1 MSRYENTNIRK
12 KSLLPNKKNKIMSY
26 GTTIYEKVPE
36 NNNDIYVITQE
47 GDRLDNLAFQYYGDP
62 KLWWYIATANQIS
75 TINVPQGI
83 SLRIPSSTNFAK
95 GK

>member
-12 KSLLPNKKNKIMSY
+12 KSLLPNQKNKVMSY
-26 GTTIYEKVPE
+26 ATTIYEKVPE

-75 TINVPQGI
+75 TVNVPHGT
-83 SLRIPSSTNFAK
+83 SLRIPSSTDFAK